1 MPVPTLPA
9 LPGPLPMATAPP
21 GPPYAPSVTP
31 SPADTVHGTVE
42 RQAAAFP
49 HRTAVR
55 AHDATLTYTALDR
68 RANHLAHRLRA
79 LGVREGDTVAV
90 CLEPSAR
97 QVTALLAVLK
107 AGGAYLA
114 LGPGEHP
121 RGGDRAALLRN
132 TGARAVIT
140 QELFAGDWNE
150 PIPTLLLGPTT
161 VPAPRGAVPPATGVP
176 AHGPAYVLPVTGPA
190 SAPWGVCVP
199 HKALTALVEDAR
211 FLPVRPG
218 DVALSAYG
226 PDGGSALGL
235 WAPLMAGAQ
244 LLIAPRGLGPRELA
258 TLIREER
265 VTVARLGAPAFREM
279 AREGLA
285 GLQGLR
291 CLVVTTASLSSE
303 ELSLVRRELPR
314 TLLVETVTL

>member
-1 MPVPTLPA
+1 MSVPTLPA
-9 LPGPLPMATAPP
+9 PTATAPP
-21 GPPYAPSVTP
+21 GPYAPPVAP

-42 RQAAAFP
+42 RWAAAFP

-55 AHDATLTYTALDR
+55 AHDATLTYAALDQ

-121 RGGDRAALLRN
+121 RGGDRAALLHN

-140 QELFAGDWNE
+140 QELFAGEWNE
-150 PIPTLLLGPTT
+150 RIHTLLVGPSTL
-161 VPAPRGAVPPATGVP
+161 PAPRGAVPPATEVP

-199 HKALTALVEDAR
+199 HRALTALAEDAR

-244 LLIAPRGLGPRELA
+244 LLVAPRGLGPRELA

-279 AREGLA
+279 AKEGLVA
-285 GLQGLR
+285 LKGLR

-303 ELSLVRRELPR
+303 ELSAVRRELPKVS
-314 TLLVETVTL
+314 LVETVTL